1 MYNPRLYTLRPT
13 PYTRKIA
20 LKCDFSCTS
29 ANFVVPL
36 QPIMVLNYIWIGLI
50 LLAVVMG
57 CVQFFAFG
65 QSEIFNE
72 ILNSTFASAKNG
84 FEISIGLTGILA
96 LWMGILNI
104 GQQGGVVN
112 TLSRGVAP
120 FFRRIFPEIPK
131 NHPVFGTMFMNFSAN
146 MLGLDN
152 AATPIGLKAMSELQD
167 LNADK
172 QKASNA
178 MIMFVVLGASGLTII
193 PTTIMAYR
201 AQMGAANPAD
211 VFLPLM
217 MATYFSTLAGML
229 SVCFV
234 QKIKIWDK
242 VILGTLIA
250 LTAIMVGMLF
260 AARHLPEKTL
270 TTLSAL
276 VAAVMLLGIIC
287 WFIIQATVRKVNVYE
302 AFIDGAKGGFQTAIG
317 IIPYLIAILVAVG
330 MFRASGAMG
339 LLEQGM
345 AQLFAWIGINPD
357 MASAVPT
364 ALMKPL
370 SGSGARGLMI
380 EAMATHGAD
389 SLVGRLCCILQG
401 TTDTT
406 FYVISVYFGSVGIKN
421 TRHAVGCCL
430 FCDLIGIIAAFTIAS
445 IFFG

>member
-1 MYNPRLYTLRPT
+1 MHSVLLRHLT
-13 PYTRKIA
+13 
-20 LKCDFSCTS
+20 
-29 ANFVVPL
+29 
-36 QPIMVLNYIWIGLI
+36 IMVLNYIWVGLI
-50 LLAVVMG
+50 LLAVIMG
-57 CVQFFAFG
+57 CVQFFVFG

-120 FFRRIFPEIPK
+120 FFRRIFPGIPAK
-131 NHPVFGTMFMNFSAN
+131 HPVFGTMFMNFSAN

-167 LNADK
+167 INTDK

-242 VILGTLIA
+242 VILGTLIG
-250 LTAIMVGMLF
+250 LTATMVGMLF
-260 AARHLPEKTL
+260 AARHLPEATL
-270 TTLSAL
+270 NTVSAL
-276 VAAVMLLGIIC
+276 IAAVMLLGIVC
-287 WFIIQATVRKVNVYE
+287 WFVIQATIKKVNVYD
-302 AFIDGAKGGFQTAIG
+302 AFIEGAKGGFQTAIG

-345 AQLFAWIGINPD
+345 ASLFAWIGINPD

-421 TRHAVGCCL
+421 TRHAIGCCL
-430 FCDLIGIIAAFTIAS
+430 FCDLIGIIAAFTIAN

>member
-1 MYNPRLYTLRPT
+1 
-13 PYTRKIA
+13 
-20 LKCDFSCTS
+20 
-29 ANFVVPL
+29 
-36 QPIMVLNYIWIGLI
+36 MVLNYIWIGLI
-50 LLAVVMG
+50 LLAVIMG
-57 CVQFFAFG
+57 CVQCFVFG
-65 QSEIFNE
+65 QADIFTV
-72 ILNSTFASAKNG
+72 ILNSTFESAKTG

-131 NHPVFGTMFMNFSAN
+131 NHPVFGTMFMNIASN

-152 AATPIGLKAMSELQD
+152 AATPIGLKAMAQLQEL
-167 LNADK
+167 NPDK

-178 MIMFVVLGASGLTII
+178 MIMFIVLGASGLTII

-211 VFLPLM
+211 IFLPLM
-217 MATYFSTLAGML
+217 FATYFSTLAGL
-229 SVCFV
+229 LAVCFV
-234 QKIKIWDK
+234 QKIKIWDPVIIGTI
-242 VILGTLIA
+242 VILTG
-250 LTAIMVGMLF
+250 IMIGLLYG
-260 AARHLPEKTL
+260 AQHLPEDKLNTI
-270 TTLSAL
+270 SAFA
-276 VAAVMLLGIIC
+276 AAVMLLGIIC
-287 WFIIQATVRKVNVYE
+287 WFIIQATVRKVNVYD

-330 MFRASGAMG
+330 MFRASGAMA

-345 AQLFAWIGINPD
+345 GHLFSLIGVNPD
-357 MASAVPT
+357 MAGAVPT

-370 SGSGARGLMI
+370 SGSGARGLMLDV
-380 EAMATHGAD
+380 MRTNGAD

-406 FYVISVYFGSVGIKN
+406 FYIIAVYFGSVGIKN

-430 FCDLIGIIAAFTIAS
+430 FCDLIGTIAAFVIAN

>member
-1 MYNPRLYTLRPT
+1 
-13 PYTRKIA
+13 
-20 LKCDFSCTS
+20 
-29 ANFVVPL
+29 
-36 QPIMVLNYIWIGLI
+36 MVLNYIWIGLI

-57 CVQFFAFG
+57 CVQFFVFG

-131 NHPVFGTMFMNFSAN
+131 NHSVFGTMFMNFSAN

-167 LNADK
+167 LNTDK

-217 MATYFSTLAGML
+217 MATYFSTLAGL
-229 SVCFV
+229 LAVCFV

-242 VILGTLIA
+242 VILCTLVGM
-250 LTAIMVGMLF
+250 TAIMVGMLF
-260 AARHLPEKTL
+260 AARHLPEDTL
-270 TTLSAL
+270 NTLSAL
-276 VAAVMLLGIIC
+276 IAAIMLLGIIC
-287 WFIIQATVRKVNVYE
+287 WFIIQATARKVNVYE

-430 FCDLIGIIAAFTIAS
+430 FCDLIGIIAAFTIAN

>member
-1 MYNPRLYTLRPT
+1 
-13 PYTRKIA
+13 
-20 LKCDFSCTS
+20 
-29 ANFVVPL
+29 
-36 QPIMVLNYIWIGLI
+36 MVLNYIWIGLI

-57 CVQFFAFG
+57 CVQFFVFG
-65 QSEIFNE
+65 QSDIFSE
-72 ILNSTFASAKNG
+72 ILNSTFASAESG
-84 FEISIGLTGILA
+84 FKISIGLTGVLS

-120 FFRRIFPEIPK
+120 FFRRIFPEIPPK
-131 NHPVFGTMFMNFSAN
+131 HPVFGTMFMNIASN

-152 AATPIGLKAMSELQD
+152 AATPIGLKAMTQLQD
-167 LNADK
+167 INPDK
-172 QKASNA
+172 TKASNA
-178 MIMFVVLGASGLTII
+178 MVMFIVLGASGLTII
-193 PTTIMAYR
+193 PTSIMAYR

-217 MATYFSTLAGML
+217 FATYFSTLAGL
-229 SVCFV
+229 LACCFV

-242 VILGTLIA
+242 VIIGTILT
-250 LTAIMVGMLF
+250 LTAVMVGMLF
-260 AARHLPEKTL
+260 AARHLPEETL
-270 TTLSAL
+270 NTISAL
-276 VAAVMLLGIIC
+276 VAAIMLLGIIC

-302 AFIDGAKGGFQTAIG
+302 AFIDGAKNGFQTAIS

-339 LLEQGM
+339 LLEQGI
-345 AQLFAWIGINPD
+345 ANLFAWVGINPD
-357 MASAVPT
+357 MAGAVPT

-389 SLVGRLCCILQG
+389 SLVGRLCCVLQG

-406 FYVISVYFGSVGIKN
+406 FYIIAVYFGSVGIKD
-421 TRHAVGCCL
+421 TRHTVGCCL
-430 FCDLIGIIAAFTIAS
+430 FCDLIGTIAAFIIAS

>member
-1 MYNPRLYTLRPT
+1 
-13 PYTRKIA
+13 
-20 LKCDFSCTS
+20 
-29 ANFVVPL
+29 
-36 QPIMVLNYIWIGLI
+36 MVLNYIWIGLI
-50 LLAVVMG
+50 LLAVIMG
-57 CVQFFAFG
+57 GVQFFVYG
-65 QSEIFNE
+65 QSEIFTE

-152 AATPIGLKAMSELQD
+152 AATPIGLKAMTELQD
-167 LNADK
+167 INADK
-172 QKASNA
+172 TKASNA
-178 MIMFVVLGASGLTII
+178 MVMFVVLGASGLTII

-217 MATYFSTLAGML
+217 MATYFSTLAGL
-229 SVCFV
+229 LACCFV
-234 QKIKIWDK
+234 EKIKVWDK
-242 VILGTLIA
+242 VILGTLIG

-260 AARHLPEKTL
+260 AARHLPEETL
-270 TTLSAL
+270 NTISAL

-287 WFIIQATVRKVNVYE
+287 WFIIQATARKVNVYE
-302 AFIDGAKGGFQTAIG
+302 AFIDGAKGGFQTAIS

-345 AQLFAWIGINPD
+345 SALFAWIGINPD
-357 MASAVPT
+357 MAGAIPT

-430 FCDLIGIIAAFTIAS
+430 FCDLIGIIAAFTIAN